1 MARILILEDDRKTAE
16 FVSQRLRSAGHE
28 CVWER
33 SGKVAMEH
41 IKSAPPDLIVL
52 DIMLP
57 GMSGFEL
64 CRQLRRDPDYY
75 TIPIL
80 VLSAMNSEEE
90 MKHGLAQGADD
101 YVSKPFDIT
110 NLIQRIDA
118 LLRSGSEAQ
127 VTDPLTNLPSAVYT
141 KRELQRRICDQKRF
155 AVAYVELPSLRDF
168 AQRCG
173 GQARQEAVTRL
184 GQLLV
189 KAGGAITDFFVGHMG
204 SGHFVCIMPPEDA
217 QAFCETATQQ
227 WRKNLETLYTD
238 LGRHGSYQ
246 EAIDQQEKP
255 SGAPLLDIMFCVT
268 FRDERDFLSPQ
279 QLFEVLSQIRNMAQ
293 ASRKGA
299 GIYMDRRGAPDARH

>member
-16 FVSQRLRSAGHE
+16 FVGQRLRSAGHE

-33 SGKVAMEH
+33 SGKAGMER
-41 IKSAPPDLIVL
+41 IKNAPPDLIVL

-75 TIPIL
+75 TIPVL
-80 VLSAMNSEEE
+80 VLSAMSSEEE

-101 YVSKPFDIT
+101 YVCKPFDIN
-110 NLIQRIDA
+110 NLIQRIEA
-118 LLRSGSEAQ
+118 LLRSGSDAQ
-127 VTDPLTNLPSAVYT
+127 VTDPLTSLPSSVYT
-141 KRELQRRICDQKRF
+141 KRELQRRICDQERF

-173 GQARQEAVTRL
+173 GKARSEAIIRLSQHLTKAGEAVP
-184 GQLLV
+184 
-189 KAGGAITDFFVGHMG
+189 DFFVGHMG
-204 SGHFVCIMPPEDA
+204 SGHFVCIVPPASA
-217 QAFCETATQQ
+217 QTFCETAAQQ
-227 WRKNLETLYTD
+227 WRKNLEALYSS

-246 EAIDQQEKP
+246 EAIEHQDSPK
-255 SGAPLLDIMFCVT
+255 GAPLLDIMFCVT
-268 FRDERDFLSPQ
+268 FRDKGNFLSPQ

-293 ASRKGA
+293 ANPKSA
-299 GIYMDRRGAPDARH
+299 GIYMDRRAALEGK

>member
-16 FVSQRLRSAGHE
+16 FVGQRLRSAGHE

-33 SGKVAMEH
+33 SGKAGMER

-64 CRQLRRDPDYY
+64 CRQLRRDPDCY

-80 VLSAMNSEEE
+80 VLSAMSSEEE

-101 YVSKPFDIT
+101 YVCKPFDIN

-141 KRELQRRICDQKRF
+141 KRELQRRISDQERF

-173 GQARQEAVTRL
+173 GKARTEAITQLSQHLTKAGEAVS
-184 GQLLV
+184 
-189 KAGGAITDFFVGHMG
+189 DFFVGHMG
-204 SGHFVCIMPPEDA
+204 SGHFVCIMPPEKA
-217 QAFCETATQQ
+217 QDFCETAVQQ
-227 WRKNLETLYTD
+227 WRKDLEALYSN

-246 EAIDQQEKP
+246 EAIDHQDSPKA
-255 SGAPLLDIMFCVT
+255 APLLDIMFCVT
-268 FRDERDFLSPQ
+268 FRDKGNYLSPQ
-279 QLFEVLSQIRNMAQ
+279 HLFETLSQIRNMAQ

-299 GIYMDRRGAPDARH
+299 GIYMDRRVAPEGK

>member
-1 MARILILEDDRKTAE
+1 MARILILEDDRKAAE
-16 FVSQRLRSAGHE
+16 FVSQRLRGSGHE

-33 SGKVAMEH
+33 SGKTGMER

-57 GMSGFEL
+57 GMSGFEI

-80 VLSAMNSEEE
+80 VLSAMSSEEE

-101 YVSKPFDIT
+101 YVCKPFDIN
-110 NLIQRIDA
+110 NLIQRIEA
-118 LLRSGSEAQ
+118 LLRSGSYAQ
-127 VTDPLTNLPSAVYT
+127 VTDPVTSLPSAVYT
-141 KRELQRRICDQKRF
+141 KRELQRRICDQNRF

-173 GQARQEAVTRL
+173 EKARTEAVTRL
-184 GQLLV
+184 SQHLT
-189 KAGGAITDFFVGHMG
+189 KAGEEIPDFFAGHMG
-204 SGHFVCIMPPEDA
+204 SGHFVCIMPPENA
-217 QAFCETATQQ
+217 QSFCETAAQR
-227 WRKNLETLYTD
+227 WRENLEALYSD

-246 EAIDQQEKP
+246 EAIEHEGNP
-255 SGAPLLDIMFCVT
+255 RGAPLLDIMFCVT
-268 FRDERDFLSPQ
+268 FRDKGNFLSPQ

-299 GIYMDRRGAPDARH
+299 GIYMDRRAALEGK